1 MKQKLTG
8 KEAVDA
14 YMKVLDHPF
23 KAEIEAVRQIIL
35 SANPKM
41 QERIK
46 WNAPSFYFD
55 KDFAAFNP
63 RTRDFA
69 QLVMVFHDG
78 AMIQDR
84 MGLLEG
90 DYKDRRLA
98 SFHSMEDVLAKKEA
112 LEKAVNL
119 WIGFVEAGV

>member
-14 YMKVLDHPF
+14 YMEALEHPF

-35 SANPKM
+35 AANPKM
-41 QERIK
+41 EERIK

-78 AMIQDR
+78 AMVQDR

-112 LEKAVNL
+112 LEKVVNL
-119 WIGFVEAGV
+119 WIGFVEAGG

>member
-8 KEAVDA
+8 KEAVDT
-14 YMKVLDHPF
+14 YMEALDHPF
-23 KAEIEAVRQIIL
+23 KAEIAAVRQIIL

-63 RTRDFA
+63 RTHDFA

-112 LEKAVNL
+112 LEKVVNL